1 MRVAQMD
8 AADAT
13 EGLLGLLDGLP
24 RPVISHPR
32 RTSVEIHDHLRWLI
46 LDGLLPPGTE
56 LKQAELARVF
66 DVSRTPLRE
75 AFRMLQEEGLIDA
88 DINHRGRVTGLDV
101 ADLDCLYAARI
112 SLEAMG
118 VRITAGRL
126 TRQEVQEASAR
137 LHDMDR
143 AEETGDVMAWHEAH
157 RAFHRML
164 VCRCTPTVLR
174 TITSY
179 AERSERY
186 LRTLQ
191 DRHPGVFPQRRQ
203 EHYDLF
209 AAVMAG
215 APDQAAQLIT
225 RHLART
231 ARRVIDDL
239 APGREA
245 PDVGQATVMVCGEDL
260 GTAAV
265 GSWTP
270 VQKGVHT

>member
-1 MRVAQMD
+1 VTQWSAEDLIDRI
-8 AADAT
+8 
-13 EGLLGLLDGLP
+13 P

-32 RTSVEIHDHLRWLI
+32 RTSVEIHDHLRRLI
-46 LDGLLPPGTE
+46 LDGVLSPGTE
-56 LKQAELARVF
+56 LKQAELARAF
-66 DVSRTPLRE
+66 AVSRTPLRE

-118 VRITAGRL
+118 VRVTAGRL
-126 TRQEVQEASAR
+126 TRQEVQDASAQ

-143 AEETGDVMAWHEAH
+143 AEQGADPKAWHKAH
-157 RAFHRML
+157 RAFHRLL
-164 VCRCTPTVLR
+164 VTRCTPSVLR

-186 LRTLQ
+186 VRTLQ
-191 DRHPGVFPQRRQ
+191 DRHPDALAQRRQ

-215 APDQAAQLIT
+215 DVERATRLIAG
-225 RHLART
+225 HLAGT
-231 ARRVIDDL
+231 AQRVINDI
-239 APGREA
+239 APGRA
-245 PDVGQATVMVCGEDL
+245 AQDVRQAVTMVCGPGRDPDA
-260 GTAAV
+260 GPKRDAA
-265 GSWTP
+265 
-270 VQKGVHT
+270 

>member
-1 MRVAQMD
+1 MTQSGS
-8 AADAT
+8 AD
-13 EGLLGLLDGLP
+13 LLDGIP

-32 RTSVEIHDHLRWLI
+32 RTSVEVHDHLRWLI
-46 LDGLLPPGTE
+46 LDGVLPPGTE

-88 DINHRGRVTGLDV
+88 DINHWGRVTGLDV
-101 ADLDCLYAARI
+101 TELDCLYAARI
-112 SLEAMG
+112 SLESMG
-118 VRITAGRL
+118 VRVTAGRL

-143 AEETGDVMAWHEAH
+143 AEQGADVMAWHEAH
-157 RAFHRML
+157 RAFHRLL
-164 VCRCTPTVLR
+164 VCRCSPMVLR

-179 AERSERY
+179 SERSERY
-186 LRTLQ
+186 VRALQ
-191 DRHPGVFPQRRQ
+191 GRHPDVFVPARQ

-215 APDQAAQLIT
+215 EQKRATRLIAG
-225 RHLART
+225 HLART
-231 ARRVIDDL
+231 ACRVIDDV

-245 PDVGQATVMVCGEDL
+245 PDVRHATAMVCGEDL
-260 GTAAV
+260 GSAPS

-270 VQKGVHT
+270 EVKGVHT

>member
-1 MRVAQMD
+1 MDATD

-13 EGLLGLLDGLP
+13 EGLLGLFGGLP

-32 RTSVEIHDHLRWLI
+32 RTSVEIHDHLRRLI

-126 TRQEVQEASAR
+126 TRQEVQEASAH

-143 AEETGDVMAWHEAH
+143 AEETGDAMAWHEAH

-215 APDQAAQLIT
+215 APDQAVGLIT

-239 APGREA
+239 APGRAA
-245 PDVGQATVMVCGEDL
+245 PDVGQATVMVCGADL

-265 GSWTP
+265 ESWTP
-270 VQKGVHT
+270 APKGVHT

>member
-1 MRVAQMD
+1 M
-8 AADAT
+8 
-13 EGLLGLLDGLP
+13 P

-32 RTSVEIHDHLRWLI
+32 RTSIEIHDHLRWLI
-46 LDGLLPPGTE
+46 LDGVLPPGTE
-56 LKQAELARVF
+56 LKQAELARAF

-75 AFRMLQEEGLIDA
+75 AFRMLQEEGLITA

-118 VRITAGRL
+118 VRVTAGHL
-126 TRQEVQEASAR
+126 TRQEVQEASAH

-143 AEETGDVMAWHEAH
+143 AEAGADVAAWHEAH
-157 RAFHRML
+157 RAFHRVL
-164 VCRCTPTVLR
+164 VSRCTPTVLR

-179 AERSERY
+179 SERSERY
-186 LRTLQ
+186 LRALQ

-215 APDQAAQLIT
+215 VPERAAGLIAG
-225 RHLART
+225 HLART
-231 ARRVIDDL
+231 ARRVIGDL

-245 PDVGQATVMVCGEDL
+245 PAVGQATVMVCGEDL
-260 GTAAV
+260 GM
-265 GSWTP
+265 TP
-270 VQKGVHT
+270 VENWTLAIKGVHT

>member
-1 MRVAQMD
+1 LFGD
-8 AADAT
+8 I
-13 EGLLGLLDGLP
+13 P

-32 RTSVEIHDHLRWLI
+32 RTSVEIHDHLRRLI
-46 LDGLLPPGTE
+46 LDGVLPPGTE
-56 LKQAELARVF
+56 LKQAGLARAF

-112 SLEAMG
+112 SLEGLG

-126 TRQEVQEASAR
+126 TRREVQEASAH

-143 AEETGDVMAWHEAH
+143 AEQGADTMVWHEAH
-157 RAFHRML
+157 RAFHRLL
-164 VCRCTPTVLR
+164 VSRCTPTVLR

-186 LRTLQ
+186 VRAVQ
-191 DRHPGVFPQRRQ
+191 DHHPDAFAQRRQ
-203 EHYDLF
+203 EHYALF

-215 APDQAAQLIT
+215 EAERAARLIT
-225 RHLART
+225 GHLART
-231 ARRVIDDL
+231 AHRVIDDL

-245 PDVGQATVMVCGEDL
+245 SDVRHATAMVCGADL
-260 GTAAV
+260 GMTPLEI
-265 GSWTP
+265 WTP
-270 VQKGVHT
+270 EPKGVHT

>member
-1 MRVAQMD
+1 MTRTD
-8 AADAT
+8 AADAA
-13 EGLLGLLDGLP
+13 GDLLGLFGGLP

-118 VRITAGRL
+118 VRVTAGRL
-126 TRQEVQEASAR
+126 TRQEVQEASAH

-143 AEETGDVMAWHEAH
+143 AEEATDATAWHEAH
-157 RAFHRML
+157 RAFHRVL

-186 LRTLQ
+186 LRALQ

-215 APDQAAQLIT
+215 APERATQLIT

-260 GTAAV
+260 GTSSWE
-265 GSWTP
+265 SWTP
-270 VQKGVHT
+270 VEKGVHT